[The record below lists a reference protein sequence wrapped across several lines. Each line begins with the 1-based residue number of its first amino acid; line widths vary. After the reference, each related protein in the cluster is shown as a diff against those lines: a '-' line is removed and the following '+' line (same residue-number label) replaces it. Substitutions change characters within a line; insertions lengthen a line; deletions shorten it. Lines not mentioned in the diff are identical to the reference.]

1 MLLKQFKIATSLSS
15 DTPIPIYFGAG
26 RKQILL
32 DHVMCNGSEAALLDC
47 ENNGLGVV
55 TGTPGSKIVGVIC

>member
-1 MLLKQFKIATSLSS
+1 MLLNQFKMATSLSS
-15 DTPIPIYFGAG
+15 DIPIPLYFDAG
-26 RKQILL
+26 QKQILL

-55 TGTPGSKIVGVIC
+55 MGTPGSKIVGVIC